1 LVMIELGVV
10 GRCIMTIRTDYL
22 FPCATFFG
30 HGRVLFGIAALIMQI
45 SIFFW
50 PQAVAWAQKFKSGD
64 GLEKVLSE
72 LADAH
77 RVPVDPYAVPVKRF
91 RQVV

>member
-1 LVMIELGVV
+1 
-10 GRCIMTIRTDYL
+10 MTIRTDYL

>member
-1 LVMIELGVV
+1 
-10 GRCIMTIRTDYL
+10 
-22 FPCATFFG
+22 
-30 HGRVLFGIAALIMQI
+30 MQI

-50 PQAVAWAQKFKSGD
+50 PHAIAWAQKFKTGD
-64 GLEKVLSE
+64 GLEKALLE

-91 RQVV
+91 KEAA

>member
-1 LVMIELGVV
+1 MVMIELGVV